1 MTVEMFVRIVWT
13 VYAKIKKS
21 KNVCFLAIFGL
32 TLAMFLTFQSY
43 EFNGIAHKGP

>member
-13 VYAKIKKS
+13 VYVKIKNT

-32 TLAMFLTFQSY
+32 ILAKFLTSQPY
-43 EFNGIAHKGP
+43 EFNEIAHKGP